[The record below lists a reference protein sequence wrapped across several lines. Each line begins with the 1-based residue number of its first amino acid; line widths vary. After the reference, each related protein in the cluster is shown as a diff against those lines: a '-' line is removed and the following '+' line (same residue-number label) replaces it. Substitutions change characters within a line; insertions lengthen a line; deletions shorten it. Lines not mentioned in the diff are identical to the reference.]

1 VWVSEVDKNQSS
13 SSAEI
18 SNGASTESDTDVET
32 ETGSG
37 SGSGSDS
44 DSDYKYHDNAK
55 MKIAE
60 HSPDDAGFANNDD
73 TEISEDM
80 NNLTLVSELIIFKQ
94 KMFTSFQFLVQK
106 KTELH
111 V

>member
-18 SNGASTESDTDVET
+18 NNGASTESDTDAET

-37 SGSGSDS
+37 SGSDS
-44 DSDYKYHDNAK
+44 DFDYKYHDDAE
-55 MKIAE
+55 MKNAE
-60 HSPDDAGFANNDD
+60 HSPDGAGFANNDD

-80 NNLTLVSELIIFKQ
+80 NNLTLISELIIFKQ